1 MNERFEIWPTYKRL
15 LGYVKPY
22 QVRLTLGIGLAV
34 AYSAANGATL
44 GVVKKVWSGI
54 FEHGTQDLGWGL
66 ALAYASLLPAVM
78 IVRGAC
84 DFGTTY
90 LMNWVGGRVVNDLRG
105 IFFEHL
111 QTLSLDYYTDTR
123 TGELIS
129 RGTND
134 IGALQNSIT
143 VVVGDLVKQPCTL
156 IAVLGSMLW
165 LDWKLTLFT
174 LVLFPLCLV
183 PITVY
188 GRRIRRAA
196 RPMQEHQASLVSVM
210 HEALVGMRVVKAFG
224 MEARETA
231 DFRKLC
237 WDFFGQRMRIVR
249 ARAISTPLI
258 EIISG
263 VAAAF
268 IFLYA
273 YRTGMPASTLVSMAG
288 GMFLMYEPVKKLSAV
303 RMQLQESVSA
313 AQRVFQVLDT
323 RPTVLESPHARE
335 LKPMVRSIRFEDV
348 SFRYGADGVAL
359 ESVNLEVPAGSV
371 VAVVGASGAG
381 KTTLFNL
388 VPRFYDPTSGTVKID
403 GIDIREATFK
413 SLRNQ
418 IGLVTQETFLFN
430 DTVASNIAYGK
441 PGATREEIISAARRA
456 HAHEFIMQT
465 PRQYDTVIG
474 EAGMKLSGGQRQRL
488 AIARAVLRD
497 PPILLLDEAT
507 SALDTESERVV
518 QAALD
523 ELMWG
528 DGKNRK
534 RHTMLVIAH
543 RLSTVQHADRI
554 IVLEK
559 GRVAEEGT
567 HEQLLARSGVY
578 KRLHDLQFQ

>member
-1 MNERFEIWPTYKRL
+1 MNEQLEIWPTYKRL
-15 LGYVKPY
+15 LRYVKPY
-22 QVRLTLGIGLAV
+22 QMRLALGIGLAI
-34 AYSAANGATL
+34 AYSGANAATL

-54 FEHGTQDLGWGL
+54 FEHGTQELSWGL

-78 IVRGAC
+78 IVRGWC

-105 IFFEHL
+105 MFFEHL

-129 RGTND
+129 RATND

-156 IAVLGSMLW
+156 IGVLASMLW

-174 LVLFPLCLV
+174 LVLFPVCLV

-224 MEARETA
+224 MESREAA

-237 WDFFGQRMRIVR
+237 RDFFGQRMRIVR

-268 IFLYA
+268 VFLYA
-273 YRTGMPASTLVSMAG
+273 YRTGMPASTLVTMAG

-313 AQRVFQVLDT
+313 GQRVFQVLDT
-323 RPTVLESPHARE
+323 KPTVVESPQARE
-335 LKPMVRSIRFEDV
+335 MKPFLRSIRFENV
-348 SFRYGADGVAL
+348 GFRYVADGVAL

-371 VAVVGASGAG
+371 V
-381 KTTLFNL
+381 
-388 VPRFYDPTSGTVKID
+388 
-403 GIDIREATFK
+403 
-413 SLRNQ
+413 
-418 IGLVTQETFLFN
+418 
-430 DTVASNIAYGK
+430 
-441 PGATREEIISAARRA
+441 
-456 HAHEFIMQT
+456 
-465 PRQYDTVIG
+465 
-474 EAGMKLSGGQRQRL
+474 
-488 AIARAVLRD
+488 
-497 PPILLLDEAT
+497 
-507 SALDTESERVV
+507 
-518 QAALD
+518 
-523 ELMWG
+523 
-528 DGKNRK
+528 
-534 RHTMLVIAH
+534 
-543 RLSTVQHADRI
+543 
-554 IVLEK
+554 
-559 GRVAEEGT
+559 
-567 HEQLLARSGVY
+567 
-578 KRLHDLQFQ
+578 